1 MAVKPTRV
9 VTNLQLSMPA
19 TRSTTAT
26 TREESAVRSSATLSR
41 WAPGMM
47 KEVARALQE
56 EVFGRPEKMCKLSWR
71 EHLLHGH
78 TPFRRDCR
86 VCQEAS
92 AKGRRH
98 CKVDYPEA
106 AVLSVDLSGPYKLGK
121 DINDATSR
129 YFLIGTYTWP
139 SEEEQKEF
147 FPKEDGGEVDDEA
160 DLPEIEEGEK
170 EEDEKEKEER
180 EKEDKEEG
188 EEPQDEKEEEKRA
201 KEACGPPRP
210 LKVIVMVVPLPDKRG
225 KTVMEGIQHL
235 YIKLKRQGYPIQRL
249 HSDRGKE
256 FLNHGLRRWC
266 LVREVEKTTTSADSP
281 QENGRAEACIG
292 SLKSK
297 IRRLLK
303 GAELAVNRG
312 RGEKVEG

>member
-1 MAVKPTRV
+1 MGTGHDEGGCKSAAGGGLWEAREDVQAELART
-9 VTNLQLSMPA
+9 SA
-19 TRSTTAT
+19 TRAYSLSPGLPSLSGSISKG
-26 TREESAVRSSATLSR
+26 EETLQGRLSR
-41 WAPGMM
+41 GGGVECGSQRTVQAGQGHQRRYV
-47 KEVARALQE
+47 EVLPHRNVHMA
-56 EVFGRPEKMCKLSWR
+56 FG
-71 EHLLHGH
+71 
-78 TPFRRDCR
+78 
-86 VCQEAS
+86 
-92 AKGRRH
+92 
-98 CKVDYPEA
+98 
-106 AVLSVDLSGPYKLGK
+106 
-121 DINDATSR
+121 
-129 YFLIGTYTWP
+129 
-139 SEEEQKEF
+139 
-147 FPKEDGGEVDDEA
+147 KEDGGEADDEA

-303 GAELAVNRG
+303 GAELAVKFWPMAARYAVVAEEKRLKGERMVALWRRG
-312 RGEKVEG
+312 VGSKEVLEEAAGSVWADP